1 MSEKLTLVVPDD
13 LNRAIASEA
22 NGKYL
27 SRQEFIL
34 EAVREKLRRINDEV
48 PA

>member
-1 MSEKLTLVVPDD
+1 MSEKLTLVVPDE
-13 LNRAIASEA
+13 LNKAITSEVT
-22 NGKYL
+22 GKYL

-34 EAVREKLRRINDEV
+34 EAVREKLRRINVEV

>member
-1 MSEKLTLVVPDD
+1 MSEKLTLVIPEEVGKA
-13 LNRAIASEA
+13 LRIET

-34 EAVREKLRRINDEV
+34 EAVREKLSKVVGEKSR
-48 PA
+48 